1 MTVRQISTSRDPSFC
16 SVCERNLLRGEEHSA
31 FLHGGERKIV
41 CELCTQRATQLGW
54 IRESGDMAP
63 ASGRIGWI
71 RRSAARSPGGRRGRR
86 GEVEES
92 ELLVP
97 PEAQELV
104 EHSGEDAEYLDD
116 QQTEPLEVV
125 GRSEFDLP
133 AKVELS
139 VNERAVRAVPTHADR
154 KGARAIEVFNV
165 GEHPRTVATLARTLG
180 APVVSVRPSAK
191 EGSIV
196 SVVIAWELSWYGYE
210 VDLAD
215 EGAGARLI
223 DQGTEL
229 DQLDEVDRTPNAV
242 ADSRGM
248 LHTAVEAQ

>member
-1 MTVRQISTSRDPSFC
+1 M
-16 SVCERNLLRGEEHSA
+16 CERNLLRGEEHNA

-41 CELCTQRATQLGW
+41 CELCTPRATQLGW
-54 IRESGDMAP
+54 IRESGDLAP

-71 RRSAARSPGGRRGRR
+71 RRSSIRTPRARRGRR
-86 GEVEES
+86 SEVEQS

-97 PEAQELV
+97 PEAEELV
-104 EHSGEDAEYLDD
+104 EHSGEAAE
-116 QQTEPLEVV
+116 QWAAPPAEPLEPAE
-125 GRSEFDLP
+125 RSEFELP
-133 AKVELS
+133 PKVELA
-139 VNERAVRAVPTHADR
+139 VNERAVRAVPTHADM
-154 KGARAIEVFNV
+154 KGARAIEVFNA

-180 APVVSVRPSAK
+180 APVVSVRPSLK

-196 SVVIAWELSWYGYE
+196 AVVVAWELSWYEYE

-229 DQLDEVDRTPNAV
+229 SQLAQEDRTPNAV

-248 LHTAVEAQ
+248 LHTAVEAP

>member
-1 MTVRQISTSRDPSFC
+1 MEVRQISTTREPTFC
-16 SVCERNLLRGEEHSA
+16 AVCERNLLRGEEQSA

-41 CELCTQRATQLGW
+41 CELCTQRATQRGW

-71 RRSAARSPGGRRGRR
+71 RRSATRSSFARRGRR
-86 GEVEES
+86 GEDGDS
-92 ELLVP
+92 DLLVP
-97 PEAQELV
+97 PEAEELV
-104 EHSGEDAEYLDD
+104 ERSGEFADELAVELSEPAEIE
-116 QQTEPLEVV
+116 Q
-125 GRSEFDLP
+125 RSEFELP
-133 AKVELS
+133 RKVELA
-139 VNERAVRAVPTHADR
+139 VNERAVRAVPTHADM

-165 GEHPRTVATLARTLG
+165 GEHPRTIATLARTLG

-210 VDLAD
+210 IDLAD

-229 DQLDEVDRTPNAV
+229 GQLDEDDRTPNAV

-248 LHTAVEAQ
+248 LHTAVEAP

>member
-1 MTVRQISTSRDPSFC
+1 M
-16 SVCERNLLRGEEHSA
+16 
-31 FLHGGERKIV
+31 
-41 CELCTQRATQLGW
+41 
-54 IRESGDMAP
+54 
-63 ASGRIGWI
+63 
-71 RRSAARSPGGRRGRR
+71 
-86 GEVEES
+86 
-92 ELLVP
+92 
-97 PEAQELV
+97 
-104 EHSGEDAEYLDD
+104 
-116 QQTEPLEVV
+116 
-125 GRSEFDLP
+125 
-133 AKVELS
+133 
-139 VNERAVRAVPTHADR
+139 

-165 GEHPRTVATLARTLG
+165 GQHPRTVATLARTLG

-210 VDLAD
+210 IDLAD

-229 DQLDEVDRTPNAV
+229 DQLEEADRTPNAV

>member
-1 MTVRQISTSRDPSFC
+1 MAVRQISTSRDPLFC

-31 FLHGGERKIV
+31 FLHGGERKLV

-54 IRESGDMAP
+54 IRESGDTAP

-71 RRSAARSPGGRRGRR
+71 RRSAARSPSSRRSRR
-86 GEVEES
+86 SEPDQG

-97 PEAQELV
+97 PEAVELV
-104 EHSGEDAEYLDD
+104 EHSGEAADE
-116 QQTEPLEVV
+116 QLEQETQPIEVIP
-125 GRSEFDLP
+125 RSEYDLP
-133 AKVELS
+133 PKADLAF
-139 VNERAVRAVPTHADR
+139 NERAVSAVPTHADM

-165 GEHPRTVATLARTLG
+165 GEHPRTVASLARTLG

-210 VDLAD
+210 IDLAD
-215 EGAGARLI
+215 ERAGARLI

-229 DQLDEVDRTPNAV
+229 DQLDELDRTPNAV
-242 ADSRGM
+242 ADSSGM

>member
-1 MTVRQISTSRDPSFC
+1 MEPRQISTTREPAFC
-16 SVCERNLLRGEEHSA
+16 SVCERNLLRGEEQGI

-54 IRESGDMAP
+54 IRESGDTGP

-71 RRSAARSPGGRRGRR
+71 RRSASRSSRTRRGRR
-86 GEVEES
+86 ADADQG

-97 PEAQELV
+97 PEAEELV
-104 EHSGEDAEYLDD
+104 ARSADDAGEPVAEPP
-116 QQTEPLEVV
+116 EAIEVV
-125 GRSEFDLP
+125 QRSEFDLP
-133 AKVELS
+133 PKLELA
-139 VNERAVRAVPTHADR
+139 VNERAVRAVPTHGDM

-180 APVVSVRPSAK
+180 APIVSVRPSVK

-196 SVVIAWELSWYGYE
+196 SIVIAWELSWYTYE
-210 VDLAD
+210 IDLAD
-215 EGAGARLI
+215 EGAGARMI

-229 DQLDEVDRTPNAV
+229 SELAEEDLQPNAV
-242 ADSRGM
+242 ADSRGI
-248 LHTAVEAQ
+248 LHTAVEGQ

>member
-1 MTVRQISTSRDPSFC
+1 MTVRQISTTREPSFC
-16 SVCERNLLRGEEHSA
+16 SVCERSLLRGEEHTA
-31 FLHGGERKIV
+31 FLHGGERKLV

-54 IRESGDMAP
+54 IRESGDGAP

-71 RRSAARSPGGRRGRR
+71 RRSANLSPRGRKGRRG
-86 GEVEES
+86 GADEG

-97 PEAQELV
+97 AEAEQLV
-104 EHSGEDAEYLDD
+104 ARSDETAAQLEE
-116 QQTEPLEVV
+116 QQTQPIEPVE
-125 GRSEFDLP
+125 RSDYDLP
-133 AKVELS
+133 PKVQLAFDD
-139 VNERAVRAVPTHADR
+139 RAVRAVPTHGDM

-180 APVVSVRPSAK
+180 APIVSVRPSAK

-215 EGAGARLI
+215 ERAGARLI
-223 DQGTEL
+223 DQGSEL
-229 DQLDEVDRTPNAV
+229 DELDEMDRTPNAV

>member
-86 GEVEES
+86 GEVDES

-104 EHSGEDAEYLDD
+104 EHSGEDADYLDG

>member
-86 GEVEES
+86 GEVDES

>member
-16 SVCERNLLRGEEHSA
+16 SVCERNLLRGEDHSA

-86 GEVEES
+86 GEVDES

-139 VNERAVRAVPTHADR
+139 FNERAVRAVPTHADR

>member
-16 SVCERNLLRGEEHSA
+16 SVCERNLLRGEDHSA

-86 GEVEES
+86 GEVDES

>member
-1 MTVRQISTSRDPSFC
+1 VTVRQISTSRDPSFC
-16 SVCERNLLRGEEHSA
+16 SVCERNLLRGEDHSA

-86 GEVEES
+86 GEVDES

>member
-1 MTVRQISTSRDPSFC
+1 MRQISTSRDPLFC
-16 SVCERNLLRGEEHSA
+16 SVCERNVLRGEEHSA
-31 FLHGGERKIV
+31 FLHGGERKVV
-41 CELCTQRATQLGW
+41 CELCTQRATQLGC
-54 IRESGDMAP
+54 IREGGDRAP
-63 ASGRIGWI
+63 ARGRIGWI
-71 RRSAARSPGGRRGRR
+71 RRSAARSSAGRRGRR
-86 GEVEES
+86 GEADES

-104 EHSGEDAEYLDD
+104 ERSGEAADYLDD
-116 QQTEPLEVV
+116 QQTQPLEVV
-125 GRSEFDLP
+125 ERSEFELP
-133 AKVELS
+133 PKAQLS
-139 VNERAVRAVPTHADR
+139 VDERAVRAVPTHADM

-165 GEHPRTVATLARTLG
+165 GEHPRTVASLARTLG

-229 DQLDEVDRTPNAV
+229 DQLDEADRAPNAV

>member
-1 MTVRQISTSRDPSFC
+1 
-16 SVCERNLLRGEEHSA
+16 LLRGEDHSA

-86 GEVEES
+86 GEVDES